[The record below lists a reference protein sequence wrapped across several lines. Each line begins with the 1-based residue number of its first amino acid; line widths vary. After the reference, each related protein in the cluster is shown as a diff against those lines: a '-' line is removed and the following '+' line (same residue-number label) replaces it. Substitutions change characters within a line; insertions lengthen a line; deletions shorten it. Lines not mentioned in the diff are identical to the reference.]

1 MTWSGK
7 IIGSILGFLILGFM
21 GIPIGF
27 IIGYLFDYGL
37 AQQIRIN
44 PSDQSHTQKTFFSAT
59 FLIMGYIAKA
69 DGRVSEKEIQAARAI
84 MDRLQLNANQ
94 RQQAIDYFNE
104 GKQGNFDFIH
114 TLQELKSACHGRSV
128 LLQLFVE
135 LQLQAAA
142 AEGPL
147 SHTKAQILQRLC
159 QQLNYAPFFMFEH
172 IFQQF
177 REQANYSY
185 QRQSQG
191 YQPHYSS
198 NNLKDAYTLLGIE
211 SNAPDAEVKRA
222 YRRMMSKHHPD
233 KLVAK
238 GLPEE
243 MMKLATEKAQ
253 KIKAAYELICTARGI

>member
-7 IIGSILGFLILGFM
+7 IIGSILGFLIAGPI
-21 GIPIGF
+21 GVIIGF
-27 IIGYLFDYGL
+27 IIGSLFDYGL
-37 AQQIRIN
+37 SQQLN
-44 PSDQSHTQKTFFSAT
+44 FNSTEHSHTQRIFFSAT
-59 FLIMGYIAKA
+59 FLIMGYVAKA
-69 DGRVSEKEIQAARAI
+69 DGRVSEKEIEAARSI
-84 MDRLQLNANQ
+84 MDRLQLSASQ
-94 RQQAIDYFNE
+94 RQQAIQFFNE
-104 GKQGNFDFIH
+104 GKQGNFDFAG
-114 TLQELKSACHGRSV
+114 TLRELKHACHGRSV

-147 SHTKAQILQRLC
+147 SQTKIQILQRLC
-159 QQLNYAPFFMFEH
+159 QQLNYAPFFIFEN

-177 REQANYSY
+177 RDQAQHS
-185 QRQSQG
+185 
-191 YQPHYSS
+191 YQPHRPHHSTNS
-198 NNLKDAYTLLGIE
+198 LKEAYAILGIE
-211 SNAPDAEVKRA
+211 PTAADADVKRA

-253 KIKAAYELICTARGI
+253 KIKAAYEQICAARGI